1 MLLRFVS
8 LRTLSVTA
16 FIFCI
21 LILFTTFRLRGH
33 LIIPNTSSSW
43 GAPAH
48 SPSLELEPLDQY
60 CNTFPLSEDI
70 LVIVKTGA
78 NEIHDKLSTQLLTS
92 LRCYKDIL
100 LFSDLEQNIGP
111 FKVHDA
117 LKHVSNTTKAE
128 SPDFDY
134 YRQLQED
141 KKNDQDISS
150 LRRKSGSAAWNLD
163 KYKFLHMLEETWMMK
178 PHRKWY
184 IFIEADTYLVRTNLL
199 LWLERQDPS
208 ELIYYGSPTYVN
220 GQGFAHGGSGVVLSG
235 AALSKFAEN
244 DQGIAARY
252 DKMLQSEAF
261 GDYVLMKALKDKGV
275 AFNGRWP
282 MLQAEKPSTIP
293 FGPGPDNGEPLLL
306 QELYQD
312 MVGPKVYAEREDWYN
327 LSDDQLYRP
336 PGVDGDRQKS
346 REDMSALELEAHVS
360 FEHCGR
366 ACEEQPRC
374 FQYTYSNRECGF
386 SYSYRLGRK
395 RYPESGKTFIVLL
408 LNGYDDFTLC
418 IYSSFR
424 PELCLPIP
432 NSPKAAAPSVN
443 FGWDFPVI

>member
-293 FGPGPDNGEPLLL
+293 FGPGPDNGVRHWCQPIVTMHHITPEEACALWEFEQQRQHPRVCLNPPL
-306 QELYQD
+306 
-312 MVGPKVYAEREDWYN
+312 
-327 LSDDQLYRP
+327 
-336 PGVDGDRQKS
+336 VD
-346 REDMSALELEAHVS
+346 V
-360 FEHCGR
+360 
-366 ACEEQPRC
+366 
-374 FQYTYSNRECGF
+374 
-386 SYSYRLGRK
+386 
-395 RYPESGKTFIVLL
+395 
-408 LNGYDDFTLC
+408 
-418 IYSSFR
+418 
-424 PELCLPIP
+424 
-432 NSPKAAAPSVN
+432 
-443 FGWDFPVI
+443 